1 MAFISA
7 SFSNRKIQSKRFTG
21 LTFDSQEAFTSVFDI
36 QGGDVLTDDR
46 YIPTSNLPF
55 SGSSQHEYY
64 YTTGST
70 IESSAGN
77 YDVLNYHYRH
87 KLTRA
92 ANAAIKNETFYFLK
106 DEPSA
111 ASDTV
116 GSDGLISGSQYINF
130 VNNKN
135 ALGSLG
141 AGDAEDIAGSGLGY
155 NVVVFKSTNSDKAT
169 LGGGDK
175 IDDTEY
181 VFDYKTGV
189 LTFLSEDAIGASEFV
204 YMTAYRYVGRTL
216 KSQLNDGSL
225 GGSSGVSSF
234 NDLTDVP
241 SGLLSS
247 SEQIASDISGS
258 LGSNATLI
266 RSLTATG
273 ISGSFTKASSSFSTR
288 VTTLEGNE
296 VHTAAAIS
304 GSTRFTIAGSDDS
317 FVVGQNDTINFISGS
332 AGVTVLSN
340 GSDTITIG
348 ASTDDVTFNSVTAD
362 TLTGTASFASKIV
375 VNKSNTN
382 AARPIIL
389 SHTTTPSGQLGYA
402 SASNFAGFTY
412 NTTKAELALNGTNAT
427 DRLTISTSSI
437 EAQSSITSYNLLNT
451 NVTTL
456 NFGGAATN
464 INMGAAA
471 GTVNIAGSA
480 SIAGDLTVQG
490 AITSINTTDLNVE
503 DQFILLNSGSVE
515 QDGGIIVQTDSS
527 ANGTALFYD
536 YSSNRW
542 ALAQSSSAAWNAT
555 SAVAQQYVVSVSQS
569 AAAPTGNPSN
579 FGSDDASRYGMMY
592 VDTSDTTNGG
602 LYIYLP

>member
-46 YIPTSNLPF
+46 YIPTSSLPF

-92 ANAAIKNETFYFLK
+92 SNAAIKNETFYFLK

-130 VNNKN
+130 INNKN

-141 AGDAEDIAGSGLGY
+141 AGDAENIAGNGLGY

-169 LGGGDK
+169 LDGGDK
-175 IDDTEY
+175 IDATEY

-247 SEQIASDISGS
+247 SEQIKEDISGS
-258 LGSNATLI
+258 FNE
-266 RSLTATG
+266 
-273 ISGSFTKASSSFSTR
+273 ASSSFSTR

-296 VHTAAAIS
+296 VHTASAIS
-304 GSTRFTIAGSDDS
+304 GSTRIY
-317 FVVGQNDTINFISGS
+317 VSGS
-332 AGVTVLSN
+332 NGGFDIGQDSTLKFVSGTAGITVLSSSN
-340 GSDTITIG
+340 NTITIG

-362 TLTGTASFASKIV
+362 TLTGTASFASKVII
-375 VNKSNTN
+375 NEAYTN

-389 SHTTTPSGQLGYA
+389 SQTSTPNGQLSYA
-402 SASNFAGFTY
+402 SGSDLAGFTY
-412 NTTKAELALNGTNAT
+412 NTVTATLQINGLNQPDALS
-427 DRLTISTSSI
+427 ISTSSI
-437 EAQSSITSYNLLNT
+437 SAQSNINNYDILNT

-456 NFGGAATN
+456 NIGGAATT

-579 FGSDDASRYGMMY
+579 FGLDNASRYGMMY